1 MNKFRN
7 EMTIKLGTQ
16 EILLRPT
23 FQNIAAMES
32 VVGGLTYLAL
42 KFSRGGA
49 GNKSALDLAKH
60 LPSLSECAQI
70 IFFNQ
75 ANTKSEDTAKKQFSL
90 EEIWDMVQSQGM
102 QSVIHDV
109 TMYLTRITV
118 GQTKVDEIEAQ
129 GAQEKKA

>member
-7 EMTIKLGTQ
+7 EMTVKLGAQ

-49 GNKSALDLAKH
+49 GAKSALEMSKS

-75 ANTKSEDTAKKQFSL
+75 ANTKPENMNQKQFSL
-90 EEIWDMVQSQGM
+90 EEIWDMVQAEGM
-102 QSVIHDV
+102 QTVIHSV

-118 GQTKVDEIEAQ
+118 GQTKVDEIESQ
-129 GAQEKKA
+129 GAEEKKI